1 MTWAQY
7 ARQGFFQ
14 LLAVCVIN
22 LAVVAVCLF
31 GFRKNRALQIL
42 LTAVCAMTY
51 VLIASSA
58 WRMYLYIRQYSLTFL
73 RLMVLWALL
82 VMAVIFVGTM
92 IAVWKRDFE
101 LLRFWLIAVAFLY
114 LIPAFGRPD
123 YWIASYNVSR
133 EANTR
138 ESVMYSKDADDALPT
153 AADYSY
159 LRGLSADAAPV
170 LIGRK
175 DLTGDAVPWM
185 HAYEEDQRSETKNL
199 GIRNFNLSLWQAKR
213 RLSQG

>member
-1 MTWAQY
+1 
-7 ARQGFFQ
+7 
-14 LLAVCVIN
+14 
-22 LAVVAVCLF
+22 
-31 GFRKNRALQIL
+31 
-42 LTAVCAMTY
+42 
-51 VLIASSA
+51 
-58 WRMYLYIRQYSLTFL
+58 
-73 RLMVLWALL
+73 
-82 VMAVIFVGTM
+82 
-92 IAVWKRDFE
+92 
-101 LLRFWLIAVAFLY
+101 
-114 LIPAFGRPD
+114 
-123 YWIASYNVSR
+123 
-133 EANTR
+133 
-138 ESVMYSKDADDALPT
+138 MYSQDADDALPT